1 MDVSVGFGLGAPCV
15 SFKVLAPPMPLGAGR
30 HLFRL
35 SGGERTAAPCPPRSS
50 CSNKTLSPAS
60 RVEECI
66 LTELALDVC
75 PAPPPPP
82 PASRPLWSSG
92 WKGCLWPRESAEWAE
107 LAGAVMSCQHPPGSR
122 KREGVLVISFS
133 TPYLPSPQGHEDRAG
148 SWVLGLAERT
158 CCVTRQGPRLSLSQR
173 ISSLRPIRVSLSAS
187 TLPSASSRFVGIM
200 SHI

>member
-1 MDVSVGFGLGAPCV
+1 MVSPWGGDSSCLAFPATCSDLSARLGSGWLFYSEQRTPGVGEPFMDVSVGFGLGAPCV

-148 SWVLGLAERT
+148 SWVLGP
-158 CCVTRQGPRLSLSQR
+158 GP
-173 ISSLRPIRVSLSAS
+173 
-187 TLPSASSRFVGIM
+187 G
-200 SHI
+200 